1 MGLIVHAEHRAIE
14 DHECGGLPVERDV
27 LAELVVGPLEETA
40 DESHHRTRA
49 TFGKSAGHVYGSLLG
64 DADIDKLFSGFL
76 TAGLVESENT
86 RSAGRDGHHLFILLH
101 HGEHLLSEDLAVV
114 GGFLFGSFGMQGSSG
129 LRVERTGIV
138 ECLFVL
144 LRHLQA
150 HAFFGVD
157 VYHYG
162 VVDVFHRFEHLDKA
176 VQVIAMFH
184 IAVGIAHGAEE
195 IRFSLAIGVAEKPE
209 VGVYAAVVFG
219 DAHLVVVD
227 HNDEVRAECRS
238 IVEAF
243 EGDSAAE
250 RTIADHGNYVFLIT
264 LEVTGLGNSGREGN
278 G

>member
-1 MGLIVHAEHRAIE
+1 
-14 DHECGGLPVERDV
+14 
-27 LAELVVGPLEETA
+27 
-40 DESHHRTRA
+40 
-49 TFGKSAGHVYGSLLG
+49 
-64 DADIDKLFSGFL
+64 
-76 TAGLVESENT
+76 
-86 RSAGRDGHHLFILLH
+86 
-101 HGEHLLSEDLAVV
+101 
-114 GGFLFGSFGMQGSSG
+114 MQWSSD

-138 ECLFVL
+138 ERLLVL

-150 HAFFGVD
+150 HAFFGID

-162 VVDVFHRFEHLDKA
+162 VVDVFHRFEHLDEA

-195 IRFSLAIGVAEKPE
+195 VGFSLAIGVAEKPE

-227 HNDEVRAECRS
+227 HHDEVRAECRS
-238 IVEAF
+238 IVKAF

-264 LEVTGLGNSGREGN
+264 LEVTGLGYSGREGN
-278 G
+278 GRGGVAEGEEVVWAFGGVGIAGHVVIMRGIGECLHTACQHLMGICLVGDVEYYLVFRSVEYIVECNDGLHHTKVGTYVAAMYG